1 MKNIKSVVAGL
12 YLAVAAI
19 LVLVAAHAPA
29 RAVPVDLMLSLVID
43 ESGSVDG
50 TEFGLQL
57 NGYKAAFLDSG
68 IQTAISS
75 FANGIAVNV
84 ILFAGTPGVAT
95 TPSATLNFSHLTDA
109 ASITA
114 FANLLGLVT
123 RPGNANGSS
132 TGIADAIDFAVG
144 TFGASSFTSDRKVI
158 DVSGDGEENVAG
170 SPFDDGPTGGKAQVR
185 AVRDA
190 AIAAG
195 FIINGL
201 PIIDDFVNL
210 DTYYAD
216 NVIGGPGSFLEVA
229 TFASFEDAVIS
240 KISQEI
246 TLVPEP
252 PAIFLLGA
260 GLFFMLRRHQKT

>member
-1 MKNIKSVVAGL
+1 
-12 YLAVAAI
+12 
-19 LVLVAAHAPA
+19 
-29 RAVPVDLMLSLVID
+29 MLSLVID

-185 AVRDA
+185 AVRD
-190 AIAAG
+190 
-195 FIINGL
+195 GL